1 MLAVSFLTPVRS
13 SEGATLRLLGKG
25 DEAGSKNTLLGMT
38 AFALARLSLDFE
50 FVKEHGPP
58 RLAREVRFAPAPAGE
73 AIP

>member
-38 AFALARLSLDFE
+38 AFALARLSLE
-50 FVKEHGPP
+50 VSPP
-58 RLAREVRFAPAPAGE
+58 DLPDAVPAPSQ
-73 AIP
+73 